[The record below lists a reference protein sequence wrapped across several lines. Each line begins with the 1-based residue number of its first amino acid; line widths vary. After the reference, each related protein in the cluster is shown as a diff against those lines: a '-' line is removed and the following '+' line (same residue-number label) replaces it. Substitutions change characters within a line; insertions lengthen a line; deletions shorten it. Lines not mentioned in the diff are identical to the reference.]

1 METTYINKKATYYHY
16 EITIVINETVVDY
29 DVHIAVT
36 NDKKWIQNY
45 GKKHIVKLTTSE
57 RKQIKKYIENDF
69 IGVLANDKTSESGL
83 DLHFVSVPK
92 GMFCAI
98 GKFEGEDCLLKTNG
112 KCDGCPNLIA

>member
-1 METTYINKKATYYHY
+1 MELTYINKKATYYHY
-16 EITIVINETVVDY
+16 EITVVINEKVVDY
-29 DVHIAVT
+29 DVHIAAT

-83 DLHFVSVPK
+83 DLQNVSNSVCAHEFIPK
-92 GMFCAI
+92 KCWVHKCFKC
-98 GKFEGEDCLLKTNG
+98 GELHVEYKEA
-112 KCDGCPNLIA
+112 K